1 MDTRK
6 RSVVK
11 SITWRVIGI
20 ILLGAIAY
28 VITGD
33 LTEMTVITILFHG
46 IRLVLYYYHE
56 RLWERTSWGK
66 IKHPLADLP
75 VNGELTSEDMDIIRD
90 KLHAL
95 GYID

>member
-1 MDTRK
+1 M
-6 RSVVK
+6 VK

-20 ILLGAIAY
+20 VLLGVIAY
-28 VITGD
+28 AITGD
-33 LTEMTVITILFHG
+33 LAQMTVITILFHG

-56 RLWERTSWGK
+56 RVWERTSWGK

-75 VNGELTSEDMDIIRD
+75 VNDELTPEDMQMVHD
-90 KLHAL
+90 KLKNL